1 MATRSLNA
9 EPLPALEALELERR
23 EQLALPR
30 LRGLGSWAVGA
41 LLLDG
46 AMLAAAAVAAQLG
59 AGGAGIVGI
68 PLVWLA
74 VYGGLALMFLRF
86 RGMYTWHLRVSVLDD
101 VRAVVTATALASMS
115 LLTLRILLPG
125 EVDDLAPQSLRLL
138 AFSAVYVAAGRVAID
153 WAQLK
158 ARRHGEAAA
167 PTLIVGA
174 GRIGALTA
182 ERLLE
187 RPELGLRPVGFVDK
201 EPLNESTLPAPV
213 LGASWDLERLIEEH
227 AVEHVVVTFSTAPS
241 EVLLRAVQRCEE
253 LGVRVSLVPRLFERV
268 NTRLSVDHI
277 GGLPLLSTHRTD
289 PKGWQ
294 FAVKYLVDRLVAA
307 LLLALV
313 LPLLAVAALA
323 ARVSIGGPVLFRQR
337 RVGLDGREFDML
349 KLRTM
354 RGAPTH
360 GEADADWAQEQLG
373 EAVAPVAMQPDRTTR
388 VGRLLRALSID
399 ELPQLFN
406 VLRGEMSIVGPRPER
421 SHYVE
426 LFERNVYRYGDRH
439 RVKSGITGWAQVH
452 GLRGKTSLSDRVEW
466 DNYYIENWS
475 LWLDIK
481 IVLMTFWAVT
491 RYFTAGE

>member
-1 MATRSLNA
+1 
-9 EPLPALEALELERR
+9 
-23 EQLALPR
+23 
-30 LRGLGSWAVGA
+30 
-41 LLLDG
+41 
-46 AMLAAAAVAAQLG
+46 
-59 AGGAGIVGI
+59 
-68 PLVWLA
+68 
-74 VYGGLALMFLRF
+74 
-86 RGMYTWHLRVSVLDD
+86 
-101 VRAVVTATALASMS
+101 
-115 LLTLRILLPG
+115 
-125 EVDDLAPQSLRLL
+125 
-138 AFSAVYVAAGRVAID
+138 
-153 WAQLK
+153 
-158 ARRHGEAAA
+158 
-167 PTLIVGA
+167 
-174 GRIGALTA
+174 
-182 ERLLE
+182 
-187 RPELGLRPVGFVDK
+187 
-201 EPLNESTLPAPV
+201 
-213 LGASWDLERLIEEH
+213 LIEEH

-481 IVLMTFWAVT
+481 ILALTPLVGFVHRNA
-491 RYFTAGE
+491 F